1 MLSLLQQYLPKIL
14 QKPYLFAST
23 HGRGMWTQDI
33 PGDFGVTGISST
45 SGGIAGGNTVT
56 IHGSGFAPGMTVAFD
71 TASAGVVTMVDSR
84 NITVTVPPHISGVA
98 VVNVVSGITTLAVP
112 GGYTYGVIAPAPT
125 PTHPTVIKSGTP
137 NAAPTPVHV
146 AVPTMSGATP
156 IPAPVRH

>member
-1 MLSLLQQYLPKIL
+1 M
-14 QKPYLFAST
+14 
-23 HGRGMWTQDI
+23 
-33 PGDFGVTGISST
+33 GISSA

-84 NITVTVPPHISGVA
+84 NITVTVPSHISGVA

-125 PTHPTVIKSGTP
+125 PTHPTNIKSGTP
-137 NAAPTPVHV
+137 NTAPAPAHTSTPLVG
-146 AVPTMSGATP
+146 GATP